1 MFFWSASALRYQFTD
16 SYLSSGQVIAG
27 GISLQAS
34 FLVAFSQ
41 LVPAHTVTLF
51 RGIVSLRVPRFP
63 LIYIGL
69 VTALAFT
76 PLLTSASFLL
86 AMFGF
91 FSSWIY
97 LRFFKA
103 AFPDLDASQSSS
115 LRGDA
120 SETFAFAEFFP
131 GPLKAPVAAFSD
143 QVYNLLV
150 ALRICT
156 PFSAADTSA
165 SRSDS
170 FMQRGAPGSTRA
182 ETERRRAL
190 ALKALDQRL
199 HAATANTNTTVKA
212 QPPPPPVQAGPS
224 VQTQPQPS
232 TQTAMTS
239 QPAEMLGETNYVPER
254 EGEAEKA
261 DA

>member
-1 MFFWSASALRYQFTD
+1 MSSSLHSPRILRAISLTP
-16 SYLSSGQVIAG
+16 ITG
-27 GISLQAS
+27 GIPLQIA

-63 LIYIGL
+63 LLYILL
-69 VTALAFT
+69 VFFLSLT
-76 PLLTSASFLL
+76 PLFNSASFLL
-86 AMFGF
+86 AINSFMV
-91 FSSWIY
+91 SWTY
-97 LRFFKA
+97 LRFYKTT
-103 AFPDLDASQSSS
+103 FPDLDTPQSAG

-131 GPLKAPVAAFSD
+131 EPVRTPVATFSD

-150 ALRICT
+150 TLRICT
-156 PFSAADTSA
+156 PFSAADVSA
-165 SRSDS
+165 SRGDS
-170 FMQRGAPGSTRA
+170 YLQRSAPGSTRA

-199 HAATANTNTTVKA
+199 HAATAGASTAKTP
-212 QPPPPPVQAGPS
+212 QPPASAGHDVS
-224 VQTQPQPS
+224 TQPKPS

-239 QPAEMLGETNYVPER
+239 QPSNMLGETSYVPER
-254 EGEAEKA
+254 EGETDRGGSQA
-261 DA
+261 